1 MFRNYLSIA
10 LRLIQKQPGYAF
22 INIVGLAVGMA
33 AFFVI
38 TLFISDELSYDKHFE
53 NSERIY
59 RVAVHGVTSNGNLN
73 TAMTSPSWG
82 PEWVDEIPEIEALV
96 RMKPPQQMWLVAK
109 DDLKFFEKGFVFID
123 STAFDVFSFEL
134 TRGTQETAL
143 AAPYSVILT
152 ESMAA
157 KYFPDSDALG
167 QNLRLDNAYDFTVT
181 GIIRDLPGQSHF
193 KADFLASL
201 STLRTPIYGDQ
212 FLEQNLNMSLYSYA
226 LLVPGADPGAVAT
239 KIDAYIDRTVGEI
252 LKSVGA
258 TIRTALQPIQSI
270 HLESHLDSEILP
282 NGSMGTVM
290 ALAAIALFI
299 LIIACINYMNL
310 ATARSASRSREVGI
324 RKVLGAER
332 PQLVRQFLG
341 ESFIISMLAMILAV
355 VLVLLILPAFNT
367 AAGKTLT
374 LISSGFLSAVGL
386 FLGVAIVCG
395 LVAGSYPAFFLS
407 SVTPAYAL
415 KGGKLGSS
423 GGGMLRK
430 VLVIFQF
437 ATSIGLIIATVVVF
451 RQLEFNRNMDL
462 GFDQEQVIIVQL
474 TDVGVRTLYPTFRDR
489 IEELPSVVN
498 ISGSSSAP
506 GFFVG
511 TNLVVPEG
519 VSQEE
524 TVFAQTFFADFDF
537 IETLGIQIIAG
548 RAHSEA
554 HPSDSLGAFVI
565 NESALSEF
573 GWDTDPNLAIG
584 RQISFP
590 GGNFQGEI
598 IGVTENFHA
607 ESLHEPIQPALIT
620 VANEQS
626 FFYAVIRIQAGSTR
640 DAITEIGRVWQDLYP
655 AYIYQYSFM
664 EDDINE
670 LYASDLTL
678 GRLFGGFSF
687 LTILIACL
695 GLFGLAS
702 FTAEQRTKE
711 IGVRKVMGAS
721 MGQITFLLSK
731 DFARFVAIA
740 FVLIAPIAWIGM
752 NRWLD
757 TFNYRVSF
765 GFGTLLVV
773 GLGVLVISLLTVAFQ
788 TVRASLAN
796 PVDALKYE

>member
-1 MFRNYLSIA
+1 M
-10 LRLIQKQPGYAF
+10 
-22 INIVGLAVGMA
+22 
-33 AFFVI
+33 
-38 TLFISDELSYDKHFE
+38 
-53 NSERIY
+53 
-59 RVAVHGVTSNGNLN
+59 
-73 TAMTSPSWG
+73 
-82 PEWVDEIPEIEALV
+82 
-96 RMKPPQQMWLVAK
+96 
-109 DDLKFFEKGFVFID
+109 
-123 STAFDVFSFEL
+123 
-134 TRGTQETAL
+134 
-143 AAPYSVILT
+143 
-152 ESMAA
+152 
-157 KYFPDSDALG
+157 
-167 QNLRLDNAYDFTVT
+167 
-181 GIIRDLPGQSHF
+181 
-193 KADFLASL
+193 
-201 STLRTPIYGDQ
+201 
-212 FLEQNLNMSLYSYA
+212 
-226 LLVPGADPGAVAT
+226 
-239 KIDAYIDRTVGEI
+239 
-252 LKSVGA
+252 
-258 TIRTALQPIQSI
+258 
-270 HLESHLDSEILP
+270 
-282 NGSMGTVM
+282 
-290 ALAAIALFI
+290 
-299 LIIACINYMNL
+299 
-310 ATARSASRSREVGI
+310 
-324 RKVLGAER
+324 
-332 PQLVRQFLG
+332 
-341 ESFIISMLAMILAV
+341 
-355 VLVLLILPAFNT
+355 
-367 AAGKTLT
+367 
-374 LISSGFLSAVGL
+374 
-386 FLGVAIVCG
+386 
-395 LVAGSYPAFFLS
+395 
-407 SVTPAYAL
+407 
-415 KGGKLGSS
+415 
-423 GGGMLRK
+423 
-430 VLVIFQF
+430 
-437 ATSIGLIIATVVVF
+437 
-451 RQLEFNRNMDL
+451 
-462 GFDQEQVIIVQL
+462 
-474 TDVGVRTLYPTFRDR
+474 
-489 IEELPSVVN
+489 
-498 ISGSSSAP
+498 
-506 GFFVG
+506 
-511 TNLVVPEG
+511 
-519 VSQEE
+519 
-524 TVFAQTFFADFDF
+524 
-537 IETLGIQIIAG
+537 
-548 RAHSEA
+548 
-554 HPSDSLGAFVI
+554 GAFVI